1 MPFSTKR
8 TLGSPEITG
17 ELGAEIALWLRPGDF
32 IALTGPLGAG
42 KTVLARAV
50 ISALGPSP
58 EEVPSPSFT
67 LVQHYPDLRL
77 TATHFDLYRISEQG
91 ELDELGIEDALEAG
105 MVLVE
110 WADRFESALPSDRLE
125 IALEDISPD
134 MREATLTGHGGWDA
148 RLRRSVD
155 LAAFIDGAGWAH
167 ARRQWLKGDASTRAY
182 ERLVDPASG
191 QSALVMNA
199 PRGPDGPPVRDGLS
213 YSRIA
218 HLAEDVNAF
227 VAVDRHLLALELSA
241 PQILAADTGR
251 GFLLIEDLGDC
262 LYGDLIASH
271 SDLSAPY
278 EAAVNALCRVHA
290 VPPPDQFAIGDN
302 KMHPLSR
309 YDPAAMLI
317 EVELLLDWA
326 WPAWKGAPCP
336 DNVHM
341 AYRDLWGEAL
351 AALDGPYVL
360 TLRDFHS
367 PNLIWLPERPGAA
380 RAGLIDFQD
389 AVIGHPAY
397 DLVSLAQDARIDLP
411 AGLERFI
418 LDHWLA
424 HRPAHVATVSQHRL
438 AADYALLGA
447 QRAAKIAGIFNRLAL
462 RDAKP
467 AYLAH
472 LPRVLGY
479 LRANLAHPRLAPIAA
494 WFDEHLDL
502 EAEIGR
508 YAAIA

>member
-17 ELGAEIALWLRPGDF
+17 DLGAKIALWLRPGDF

-42 KTVLARAV
+42 KTVLARAI

-77 TATHFDLYRISEQG
+77 PAAHFDLYRISEQG

-105 MVLVE
+105 LVLVE

-125 IALEDISPD
+125 IALEDTSPD
-134 MREATLTGHGGWDA
+134 MREAMLIGHGGWDA

-155 LAAFIDGAGWAH
+155 LAAFIDGAGWTH

-227 VAVDRHLLALELSA
+227 VAVDRHLLALDLSA

-251 GFLLIEDLGDC
+251 GFLLIEDLGNC

-278 EAAVNALCRVHA
+278 EAAVDALCRIHA
-290 VPPPDQFAIGDN
+290 APPPDGLAIGDS

-317 EVELLLDWA
+317 EVELLVDWA

-336 DNVHM
+336 HDIRE
-341 AYRDLWGEAL
+341 AYCDAWSNNL
-351 AALDGPYVL
+351 ASLGGPEVL

-367 PNLIWLPERPGAA
+367 PNLIWLPEREGAA

-411 AGLERFI
+411 DGLERHI
-418 LDHWLA
+418 VDYWLA
-424 HRPAHVATVSQHRL
+424 CRPAHVADISRDHFE
-438 AADYALLGA
+438 ADYALLGA
-447 QRAAKIAGIFNRLAL
+447 QRAAKIAGIFTRLAE
-462 RDAKP
+462 RDGKP
-467 AYLAH
+467 DYLAH
-472 LPRVLGY
+472 MPRVLEF
-479 LRANLAHPRLAPIAA
+479 LRANLVHPRLAEIAD
-494 WFDEHLDL
+494 WFDEHVEL
-502 EAEIGR
+502 ELEIGR
-508 YAAIA
+508 CAATA